1 MLAAYRREKEREMG
15 LCKRLGKETFKMWKV
30 LLRGQAVKMRK
41 YDIMMNFKRHFQIFG
56 NFEIE
61 VSIELEDRAVKNL
74 LG

>member
-1 MLAAYRREKEREMG
+1 
-15 LCKRLGKETFKMWKV
+15 MWKV

-61 VSIELEDRAVKNL
+61 VSIELEDRTVKNL